1 MTDDQPKYDIA
12 ISFLVADEKI
22 ASSLNA
28 GLGDL
33 KVFFYPHKQ
42 EELIGTNGM
51 ESMRAPF
58 IGARVNVIL
67 FREKYG
73 KTPWTGV
80 ELAAIQD
87 SCLRT
92 GYRSLVFV
100 QLDKKD
106 VKPEWLPSTHIRC
119 LLDDFTI
126 EQLIGAIK
134 SKVQENGG
142 TIRRPNARTEA
153 LRVQEEA
160 SYLADRDRLMRD
172 STWIGELRR
181 CVDDTIIEI
190 GRIVSE
196 LNTKNKLNIGFGKGQ
211 GGVTILRSGFSACR
225 SAGSKRSLITSGIL
239 HRTNAICGRRN
250 ILERC
255 LCKERMLGMS
265 NRQKG

>member
-1 MTDDQPKYDIA
+1 LREDSVVVKCW
-12 ISFLVADEKI
+12 
-22 ASSLNA
+22 A
-28 GLGDL
+28 GRFEG
-33 KVFFYPHKQ
+33 FFYPHKQ

-119 LLDDFTI
+119 L
-126 EQLIGAIK
+126 A
-134 SKVQENGG
+134 
-142 TIRRPNARTEA
+142 
-153 LRVQEEA
+153 
-160 SYLADRDRLMRD
+160 
-172 STWIGELRR
+172 
-181 CVDDTIIEI
+181 
-190 GRIVSE
+190 
-196 LNTKNKLNIGFGKGQ
+196 
-211 GGVTILRSGFSACR
+211 
-225 SAGSKRSLITSGIL
+225 
-239 HRTNAICGRRN
+239 
-250 ILERC
+250 
-255 LCKERMLGMS
+255 
-265 NRQKG
+265 